1 MACIVAPWGIQPQPG
16 YQVAECFPRSRNA
29 PQASRPLP
37 NCFWGPPTTP
47 PSLYWDAVGCPSPP
61 PPHTGKRDM
70 HCLRHGNAQPHRQ
83 VQCSTSPFTLC
94 EPEAT
99 LIPFDHGGRRQPMC
113 DPEGCSTVWGAVG
126 GGGGDPHP
134 PPKGG
139 GGPLPPP
146 LVDPN
151 PAPFPAGPVQAR
163 KHTKLTR
170 CTVNGHCFAALQHFQ
185 SSIECCLE
193 FAQRPFLPLVTNH
206 RHICREAKGA
216 TDI

>member
-1 MACIVAPWGIQPQPG
+1 MSGAFTRSSGLPRLSTGGLHCTILRFIV
-16 YQVAECFPRSRNA
+16 YTTTLLNTYTSHR
-29 PQASRPLP
+29 ASRSP
-37 NCFWGPPTTP
+37 
-47 PSLYWDAVGCPSPP
+47 VGGWRP
-61 PPHTGKRDM
+61 
-70 HCLRHGNAQPHRQ
+70 
-83 VQCSTSPFTLC
+83 
-94 EPEAT
+94 
-99 LIPFDHGGRRQPMC
+99 HGGGRQPMC

-126 GGGGDPHP
+126 GGGP
-134 PPKGG
+134 PPPSEGG
-139 GGPLPPP
+139 GAPPP

-193 FAQRPFLPLVTNH
+193 FAQRPLLPLVTNH

>member
-1 MACIVAPWGIQPQPG
+1 M
-16 YQVAECFPRSRNA
+16 FD
-29 PQASRPLP
+29 
-37 NCFWGPPTTP
+37 
-47 PSLYWDAVGCPSPP
+47 SLGGC
-61 PPHTGKRDM
+61 R
-70 HCLRHGNAQPHRQ
+70 
-83 VQCSTSPFTLC
+83 
-94 EPEAT
+94 
-99 LIPFDHGGRRQPMC
+99 
-113 DPEGCSTVWGAVG
+113 G
-126 GGGGDPHP
+126 GGGTP
-134 PPKGG
+134 PPSEGG
-139 GGPLPPP
+139 GGPPPP

-216 TDI
+216 TDIERERERERCEGRGGASSFGIILPLVACPLAGTLGASTTMTMPPRQCLLPSLCGECFPGCLLPSLCGECIGIGLGFSTHGFGFGHCAGWKFCDTGYEQTNRLTNKSHKLVWPQQHGV

>member
-1 MACIVAPWGIQPQPG
+1 MDQDVIEYKWAMNPTNLLLRKLMA
-16 YQVAECFPRSRNA
+16 FPRPKAGN
-29 PQASRPLP
+29 L
-37 NCFWGPPTTP
+37 
-47 PSLYWDAVGCPSPP
+47 L
-61 PPHTGKRDM
+61 GKR
-70 HCLRHGNAQPHRQ
+70 QFRQ
-83 VQCSTSPFTLC
+83 ARMCWAPYSSWRRN
-94 EPEAT
+94 
-99 LIPFDHGGRRQPMC
+99 HGGGRQPMC

-126 GGGGDPHP
+126 GGGDPHP

-139 GGPLPPP
+139 GGTPPPP

>member
-1 MACIVAPWGIQPQPG
+1 MYGEEERHAIWGCE
-16 YQVAECFPRSRNA
+16 AAKRHHF
-29 PQASRPLP
+29 
-37 NCFWGPPTTP
+37 GPPQ
-47 PSLYWDAVGCPSPP
+47 
-61 PPHTGKRDM
+61 
-70 HCLRHGNAQPHRQ
+70 HGSAAT
-83 VQCSTSPFTLC
+83 VCSNFGGPKYRKWTSRT
-94 EPEAT
+94 
-99 LIPFDHGGRRQPMC
+99 HGGGRQPMC

-134 PPKGG
+134 PPKGGG

>member
-1 MACIVAPWGIQPQPG
+1 
-16 YQVAECFPRSRNA
+16 
-29 PQASRPLP
+29 
-37 NCFWGPPTTP
+37 
-47 PSLYWDAVGCPSPP
+47 
-61 PPHTGKRDM
+61 
-70 HCLRHGNAQPHRQ
+70 
-83 VQCSTSPFTLC
+83 
-94 EPEAT
+94 
-99 LIPFDHGGRRQPMC
+99 MC
-113 DPEGCSTVWGAVG
+113 DPEGCSTVWGLWG
-126 GGGGDPHP
+126 GGGP
-134 PPKGG
+134 PPPSEGGG

-193 FAQRPFLPLVTNH
+193 FAQRPLLPLVTNH

-216 TDI
+216 TDIYREREREREAKGGEGPQASESSSHSSRALLPVLLGRARFFGRAPCALVTRQNQKWQGGYITFFVLFSHF

>member
-1 MACIVAPWGIQPQPG
+1 MTSGALSSVAGVTQPG
-16 YQVAECFPRSRNA
+16 DVLYLMVHLVHGNPPAGMRQAKA
-29 PQASRPLP
+29 PQTSVALAAKV
-37 NCFWGPPTTP
+37 
-47 PSLYWDAVGCPSPP
+47 LACPGRKAPQYMDKNST
-61 PPHTGKRDM
+61 HTHKNKSVSHPGLQQHTK
-70 HCLRHGNAQPHRQ
+70 
-83 VQCSTSPFTLC
+83 
-94 EPEAT
+94 
-99 LIPFDHGGRRQPMC
+99 DHGGGRQPMC

-126 GGGGDPHP
+126 GGGGTPTP
-134 PPKGG
+134 LRRGG

-193 FAQRPFLPLVTNH
+193 FAQRPLLPLVTNH

>member
-1 MACIVAPWGIQPQPG
+1 MGSLLGVSNIKRNQSTGAAASQCVT
-16 YQVAECFPRSRNA
+16 PR
-29 PQASRPLP
+29 
-37 NCFWGPPTTP
+37 G
-47 PSLYWDAVGCPSPP
+47 V
-61 PPHTGKRDM
+61 
-70 HCLRHGNAQPHRQ
+70 RQ
-83 VQCSTSPFTLC
+83 F
-94 EPEAT
+94 
-99 LIPFDHGGRRQPMC
+99 GGL
-113 DPEGCSTVWGAVG
+113 W

-193 FAQRPFLPLVTNH
+193 FAQRPLLPHVTNH

-216 TDI
+216 TDRGAPPLQSGGLNQKWPTKWANWLPHPCRIGEPLRFKAGD

>member
-1 MACIVAPWGIQPQPG
+1 MC
-16 YQVAECFPRSRNA
+16 
-29 PQASRPLP
+29 ASFAR
-37 NCFWGPPTTP
+37 
-47 PSLYWDAVGCPSPP
+47 
-61 PPHTGKRDM
+61 
-70 HCLRHGNAQPHRQ
+70 RHG
-83 VQCSTSPFTLC
+83 
-94 EPEAT
+94 
-99 LIPFDHGGRRQPMC
+99 GGRQPMC

-126 GGGGDPHP
+126 GGGTPTP
-134 PPKGG
+134 LRRGG

-216 TDI
+216 TDIYREREREKRREGRGLKLRNHPPTRRVPSCRYSWGEHASLAGLLVLL